1 MSRAMAERIAIAVM
15 ARAPFAGQAKSRLI
29 PALGAEGAAA
39 LQARLIERTVATA
52 ASAGIG
58 PVTLWTTPDETHPLF
73 RAMRRQFGVALAR
86 QPDGDLGARMHA
98 AVEAAGGGALVI
110 GTDCPALTADHLH
123 LAAAT
128 LRNYDVVVIP
138 ADDGGYV
145 LIGLRQPRAALFEGI
160 EWGTATVMAETRR
173 RLQSLT
179 LSWRELPTLWDVDTP
194 EDLERLRR
202 ENLLRGLTGRPA
214 G

>member
-1 MSRAMAERIAIAVM
+1 MAERTAIAVM
-15 ARAPFAGQAKSRLI
+15 ARAPVAGQANSRLI

-52 ASAGIG
+52 ASARIG
-58 PVTLWTTPDETHPLF
+58 PVTLWATPDETHPLF
-73 RAMRRQFGVALAR
+73 GALRRQFGIALAR

-98 AVEAAGGGALVI
+98 AVDAAGCAALVI

-138 ADDGGYV
+138 ANDGGYV
-145 LIGLRQPRAALFEGI
+145 LIGLRQPHAALFAGI
-160 EWGTATVMAETRR
+160 EWGTARVMAETRL

-214 G
+214 S